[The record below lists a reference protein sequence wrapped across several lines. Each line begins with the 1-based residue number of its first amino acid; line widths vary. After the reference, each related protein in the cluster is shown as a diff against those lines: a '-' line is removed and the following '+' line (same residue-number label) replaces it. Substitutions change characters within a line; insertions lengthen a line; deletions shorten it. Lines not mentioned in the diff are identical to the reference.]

1 LGALGRAVGLMFTAL
16 FVGIILG
23 FVAAAV
29 GAL

>member
-1 LGALGRAVGLMFTAL
+1 MFTAL